1 MVSFKKRLICHLI
14 HCKGYFLFLIWL
26 SVCLQAEQFDTLTNP
41 KGHLLFLIQHGQ
53 HQQAIKIYQKYF
65 QETKQHDFEILHR
78 IGLGILD
85 HGFRQK
91 DPESQLLALFGA
103 SVSAHEDAFYIIEGS
118 LKNRQPQIQLIAV
131 GALARF
137 QDDIADQALIRAL
150 GSKQLLIQYEAV
162 RMLCKMKHPKAESLA
177 ESLMYKLP
185 TEFWPAFP
193 DLFAISDKQNSTN
206 ILLKLLNHSSNEIR
220 LASIISVGEHHRDD
234 LIVLIRK
241 LMVNNHFAQQEACAK
256 ALGELKDESS
266 IPQLKVLTTSQYSH
280 VALTAAFAL
289 YQMGIKD
296 AKETIENYALK
307 KDLFAIA
314 LLGKIEGSSEL
325 LVSLASNS
333 DSEIQ
338 IRLNCLVSLLQQN
351 HPKALDMVD
360 EFLIR
365 DQRDLAFN
373 SQLSSGRALKIW
385 KVTSS
390 AGELLKEDLSA
401 YLENLQFKEYLIQK
415 VREISEDKLIQLAHV
430 IFNRQQNELVPI
442 VSKNLEELNS
452 KNALTCLIEHHQ
464 QLGAPFVRMYCNLSL
479 YRLQEEGPYRKN
491 IQDWVKKQSQTDF
504 IRFQSFNP
512 WKIGQ
517 ESFSL
522 TPEETSKILIEA
534 CETLAQNQDLEGI
547 ETLTEVIAT
556 GHSKNKYALAGLLVR
571 AAQ

>member
-1 MVSFKKRLICHLI
+1 MVSFKRRLIYLLN
-14 HCKGYFLFLIWL
+14 HCKKYLLIL
-26 SVCLQAEQFDTLTNP
+26 LCIFTSLQAEQLETHTNP
-41 KGHLLFLIQHGQ
+41 KGHLLFLIQQGQ

-65 QETKQHDFEILHR
+65 QETNQHDFEILHQ

-118 LKNRQPQIQLIAV
+118 LKNRQPQIQLIAIS
-131 GALARF
+131 ALARF
-137 QDDIADQALIRAL
+137 QDHIADQALIRAL
-150 GSKQLLIQYEAV
+150 GSRQLLIQYEAV
-162 RMLCKMKHPKAESLA
+162 RSLCKMKHPKAESLA

-193 DLFAISDKQNSTN
+193 DLFAISDVQNSTN
-206 ILLKLLNHSSNEIR
+206 ILLKLLNHSSNDIR
-220 LASIISVGEHHRDD
+220 LASIISVGKHHRDD
-234 LIVLIRK
+234 LIVMIRK
-241 LMVNNHFAQQEACAK
+241 LMISNHFAQQEACAK
-256 ALGELKDESS
+256 ALGDLKDEFS
-266 IPQLKVLTTSQYSH
+266 IPQLKILTRSQYNQ
-280 VALTAAFAL
+280 VALSAAFAL
-289 YQMGIKD
+289 YQMGLKD
-296 AKETIENYALK
+296 AKKTIENYALK
-307 KDLFAIA
+307 QDLFAIA
-314 LLGKIEGSSEL
+314 LLGKIEDSSEVL
-325 LVSLASNS
+325 ISLASHP
-333 DSEIQ
+333 DMQ
-338 IRLNCLVSLLQQN
+338 IRLNCLVSLLEQH
-351 HPKALDMVD
+351 HPKALEMVD

-365 DQRDLAFN
+365 DQRDLAFS
-373 SQLSSGRALKIW
+373 SQLSSGKALKIW

-390 AGELLKEDLSA
+390 AGELFKEDVSA
-401 YLENLQFKEYLIQK
+401 YLENVAFKEYLIQK
-415 VREISEDKLIQLAHV
+415 VREISEIKLIQLAHV
-430 IFNRQQNELVPI
+430 IFNRQQNELVP
-442 VSKNLEELNS
+442 VMTANLEELNN

-479 YRLQEEGPYRKN
+479 YRLQEEGPYRNN
-491 IQDWVKKQSQTDF
+491 IQEWVKKQSQTDF

-534 CETLAQNQDLEGI
+534 CETFAQHQDLEGI
-547 ETLTEVIAT
+547 ETLIEVIAS